1 MIFFLIYS
9 YVYVLYFYVYIRLS
23 WSFLVKEIA
32 IQIGVLLI
40 FVQAYFNFK
49 VEYTCTTS
57 VIPLHILF
65 QWPRNRLILVLNI
78 FARYF
83 NYMDIYLN

>member
-1 MIFFLIYS
+1 MFMFFIFMYTLG
-9 YVYVLYFYVYIRLS
+9 
-23 WSFLVKEIA
+23 FLVIPC
-32 IQIGVLLI
+32 QRNSHSNWVLLI

-57 VIPLHILF
+57 VIPPHILF

-78 FARYF
+78 LAQYF